1 VNAPAITQSFLRQ
14 FRLRLHDRRFWI
26 IQVLVIA
33 ISIAHTTLEATH
45 ALGVLPDLYLIPV
58 STYFIPVVYAGLYFG
73 MEGAIPTVI
82 WCCLLVIPEVV
93 IFHHGWERLGV
104 AVQLAI
110 MVAVALLI
118 ARRVERETSAK
129 RRAEEASV
137 RLAELNATA
146 AASSASLDLL
156 DVLQATVAAM
166 LEKGKL
172 EAAWAIF
179 APEGWTGTRQVVSL
193 AGSPPGPHPLS
204 AGWEAASHDVI
215 ASEHPLQGSDGQ
227 GSWAVVP
234 VRTSGRVLG
243 ALGILVTVSP
253 VSSDDLVLLGAIARQ
268 LGVALDNIQN
278 YQEAH
283 RMVAELAEAQGALK
297 QYLQLATDAQE
308 EERKRLARELHDDT
322 IQTLVIVKTD
332 LDSLARE
339 NGLQGKGQVRLK
351 EAQTA
356 LAGAIDNVRRFSRDL
371 RPSLLD
377 DLGLV
382 SALDWLVTDMMA
394 RTGIQVRLVVSG
406 QTRRINPNAEVAAYR
421 IVQEALRNVERHSGA
436 RGARV
441 RLAFS
446 PSSLTA
452 SVLDDG
458 SGFDPKIPDRG
469 GMGLGLLGMRERA
482 KLAGATLEVRS
493 RPGRGTRISL
503 SLPQPSSV
511 REPLQPKPAW
521 AGSGANPTFG
531 SGRHSRP

>member
-1 VNAPAITQSFLRQ
+1 MKAPAITQSFLRQ

-26 IQVLVIA
+26 IQVLVIV

-73 MEGAIPTVI
+73 LEGAVPTVI

-110 MVAVALLI
+110 MVAVAVLI
-118 ARRVERETSAK
+118 ARRVERETTAK
-129 RRAEEASV
+129 QRAEVSSG

-146 AASSASLDLL
+146 SASSASLDLL
-156 DVLQATVAAM
+156 DVLRATVAAM

-172 EAAWAIF
+172 EAAWAVF
-179 APEGWTGTRQVVSL
+179 VPEGWTGTREVVSL

-204 AGWEAASHDVI
+204 AGWEAANRDVI
-215 ASEHPLQGSDGQ
+215 ASGQPVGGSEGDGA
-227 GSWAVVP
+227 WAVVP
-234 VRTSGRVLG
+234 VSTSERVLG
-243 ALGILVTVSP
+243 ALGMAVTVAP
-253 VSSDDLVLLGAIARQ
+253 VSSDDLMLLGAIARQ

-283 RMVAELAEAQGALK
+283 RMVAELAQAQGALE

-339 NGLQGKGQVRLK
+339 NGLEGKGRVRLR

-356 LAGAIDNVRRFSRDL
+356 LAGAIDDVRRFSRDL

-382 SALDWLVTDMMA
+382 SALEWLVSDMKA
-394 RTGIQVRLVVSG
+394 RTGIEVRLVVSG
-406 QTRRINPNAEVAAYR
+406 QARRINPNAEVAAYR

-436 RGARV
+436 RSARV
-441 RLAFS
+441 RLAFG
-446 PSSLTA
+446 PSNLTA
-452 SVLDDG
+452 SVIDDG
-458 SGFDPKIPDRG
+458 SGFDPKIPGRG
-469 GMGLGLLGMRERA
+469 GMSLGLLGMRERA

-493 RPGRGTRISL
+493 RPGRGTRITL
-503 SLPQPSSV
+503 LLPQPSGV
-511 REPLQPKPAW
+511 REPPQPKPAW
-521 AGSGANPTFG
+521 AGSRSEP
-531 SGRHSRP
+531 RLR